1 MYKFTC
7 LEEGYEDQGVNRE
20 TFAEAFADM
29 YRYVTKLVDGGYCSW
44 QVLETWHWIE
54 TPSRIPI
61 FWYDARDR
69 AYDEGIMEDG
79 NLMSP

>member
-7 LEEGYEDQGVNRE
+7 LEEGYDDQGVERE

-29 YRYVTKLVDGGYCSW
+29 YRYVRNLVDSGALTL
-44 QVLETWHWIE
+44 QVLETGHWIE
-54 TPSRIPI
+54 TPSNSPI

-69 AYDEGIMEDG
+69 AYDEGVMKDG
-79 NLMSP
+79 DLTSS